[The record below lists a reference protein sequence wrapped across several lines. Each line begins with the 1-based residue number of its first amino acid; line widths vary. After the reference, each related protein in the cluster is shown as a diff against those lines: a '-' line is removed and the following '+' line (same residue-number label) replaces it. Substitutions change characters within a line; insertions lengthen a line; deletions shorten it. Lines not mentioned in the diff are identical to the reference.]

1 MTVDCFVKVRAY
13 HSSSTLSLLSSV
25 LVKKRV
31 FRPLRRK
38 TGKFVAVSNLTAKVN
53 KKKTKEYSKGAMMSS
68 V

>member
-25 LVKKRV
+25 LVEKRV